1 MSCASMAQKCPTDQ
15 DRATDYLLG
24 APWWASLLMSGFMA
38 SSRGQPFPSPSCP
51 SLLWGSQ
58 LCEKLPLLKAW
69 RQRPGGL
76 LLSLSWKIVQC
87 QKAQPKQTF
96 LKRWRGLV
104 GNGGRCLRQTKTN
117 TNSDAN
123 KSSQNKGMLWRFML
137 ADPASSWFGAC
148 PAVPA
153 IPAVRVMHH
162 GQRLCCQGRWCCLEI
177 WQCHGAGQTGAIGR
191 RFLWQCGTRYDAE
204 WPSLCGQDFQ
214 VQQDTAVSEARGFSS
229 QFDQR

>member
-38 SSRGQPFPSPSCP
+38 SSRGQPFPSPRCP

-123 KSSQNKGMLWRFML
+123 KSSQNKGMLWRFMACRSGVLLIWSVPGRPSHPSRPSHAPWTATVLSRKVMLPGNL
-137 ADPASSWFGAC
+137 AMSRCRADRRHWAKVLMAMWYEVWRRM
-148 PAVPA
+148 AVP
-153 IPAVRVMHH
+153 VRS
-162 GQRLCCQGRWCCLEI
+162 R
-177 WQCHGAGQTGAIGR
+177 
-191 RFLWQCGTRYDAE
+191 
-204 WPSLCGQDFQ
+204 
-214 VQQDTAVSEARGFSS
+214 FSS
-229 QFDQR
+229 AAGHCSLWSKRF